1 MLSSIDLKTIKL
13 NKINIHV
20 IDDKGFHPFPIFALI
35 LSGHCWEALKKGQ
48 GITISSFL
56 YFLLFMLKD
65 PPIISFVNSFRR
77 FRRGFSDIYK
87 KCWINQVETRASNS
101 NLRYYGISHC
111 STDLTLEDVLSTVAF
126 ASLDEFQL
134 FSSQEGTF
142 LQLCTLSTSCT
153 SYWEKTVHCATSL
166 EKFNWIFKNSFY
178 SSRWHVIY
186 KPSLK

>member
-87 KCWINQVETRASNS
+87 KCWINQVETRASDS
-101 NLRYYGISHC
+101 NGNLNGNDPGRCFVHGGIC
-111 STDLTLEDVLSTVAF
+111 IFGRVSTF
-126 ASLDEFQL
+126 F
-134 FSSQEGTF
+134 SQEGTF
-142 LQLCTLSTSCT
+142 LQLCTLST
-153 SYWEKTVHCATSL
+153 
-166 EKFNWIFKNSFY
+166 
-178 SSRWHVIY
+178 
-186 KPSLK
+186 

>member
-1 MLSSIDLKTIKL
+1 M
-13 NKINIHV
+13 

-87 KCWINQVETRASNS
+87 KCWINQVETRASDS

-111 STDLTLEDVLSTVAF
+111 STDLTLEGVLSTVAF

-134 FSSQEGTF
+134 YLHKKELFSSCAHFPLDALHTERR
-142 LQLCTLSTSCT
+142 LCIVQPLL
-153 SYWEKTVHCATSL
+153 KSL
-166 EKFNWIFKNSFY
+166 IEFAKNCF
-178 SSRWHVIY
+178 SSR
-186 KPSLK
+186 